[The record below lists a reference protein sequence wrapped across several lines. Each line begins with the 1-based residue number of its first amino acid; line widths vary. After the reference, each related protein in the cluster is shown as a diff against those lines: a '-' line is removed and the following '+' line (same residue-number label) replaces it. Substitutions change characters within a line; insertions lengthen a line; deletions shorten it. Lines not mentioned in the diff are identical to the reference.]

1 MKDTL
6 IVEILSPLWSV
17 HDLLATHSDRV
28 RMKKAIDSVKKDL
41 ETFIDSDSL
50 DPE

>member
-6 IVEILSPLWSV
+6 IAEILAPLWDV
-17 HDLLATHSDRV
+17 HDLLATHGDRV
-28 RMKKAIDSVKKDL
+28 RLKLAIDSVKKDL
-41 ETFIDSDSL
+41 VTVIGDSL